1 MRQRLSELYMINFS
15 TQMKVV
21 EFVLISLLIVEIS
34 LYQSFILTFAYFAL
48 DSLWMINIASYC
60 FT

>member
-1 MRQRLSELYMINFS
+1 MRQRLSELIYMINFS

-34 LYQSFILTFAYFAL
+34 LYQNFILTFAYFAL
-48 DSLWMINIASYC
+48 DSL
-60 FT
+60 

>member
-1 MRQRLSELYMINFS
+1 MRQRLSELIYMINFS

-48 DSLWMINIASYC
+48 DSL
-60 FT
+60 